1 MKRVSCIGIGA
12 EQQQLIQTI
21 QAELLN
27 EAQVNM
33 IFYPAM
39 ISNCMTRL
47 INMGEL
53 KVQWYDIKKSGD
65 SSI

>member
-53 KVQWYDIKKSGD
+53 KVQ
-65 SSI
+65 